1 MSSPTKS
8 RRGFFGQAFALFG
21 AAASAAAA
29 VDTHRRPSDRDLR
42 TLGIDPK
49 DFTARF

>member
-1 MSSPTKS
+1 MSSQSKN
-8 RRGFFGQAFALFG
+8 RFGFFREAFAVLG
-21 AAASAAAA
+21 AAAAASAA
-29 VDTHRRPSDRDLR
+29 VDTNRRPKDRDLR